1 MSSKVFRAR
10 VIKEGRAK
18 GLALVSSAPISF
30 FGGVDLDSGRIRE
43 PGHPLHGQSL
53 AGRIL
58 VFPTGKGSTVGSY
71 ALYRL
76 AKAGLAPAAL
86 VMERC
91 EPIVA
96 TGAILSGIPCVDE
109 LDLSPFHD
117 GDLVEVAGETVS
129 LSGWGDEPS
138 ASQPGEEPSP
148 ASGVRGA
155 P

>member
-18 GLALVSSAPISF
+18 GRALVSSEPISF

-43 PGHPLHGQSL
+43 PGHPLHGRSL
-53 AGRIL
+53 AGRVL

-76 AKAGLAPAAL
+76 AKSGLAPAAL

-109 LDLSPFHD
+109 LDLSQFHE
-117 GDLVEVAGETVS
+117 GDLVEVAGEMVS
-129 LSGWGDEPS
+129 LSEREDEP
-138 ASQPGEEPSP
+138 P
-148 ASGVRGA
+148 ASPVGGESGPDSHLGGA
-155 P
+155 L